1 MVPLHG
7 GIFYHGQGDTMQTS
21 CTQCGE
27 CCRKGGPALHIEDK
41 FLVMQGKLP
50 ASGLFTLRKGEI
62 ALEPIENKKIT
73 LEEELI
79 KIRPDRNRDWAC
91 IHLSEDGG
99 ACDIYETRP
108 VECRLLKC
116 WDPRALLARYQEDR
130 LTRKDLFGAVEGLW
144 DLIEDHEKR
153 CGYGRIAGLVADLEN
168 EVLREER
175 VQKLGEILLYDK
187 HIRELMKEKKPE
199 MGLLEDLLFGRPLM
213 ETLPLMFDLK
223 IEKKEHG
230 WVIRPKRIPV

>member
-1 MVPLHG
+1 
-7 GIFYHGQGDTMQTS
+7 MQTS

-27 CCRKGGPALHIEDK
+27 CCKKGGPALHIEDK

-73 LEEELI
+73 LEEEII
-79 KIRPDRNRDWAC
+79 KIRPDRDRDWAC
-91 IHLSEDGG
+91 IHLSENGG

-116 WDPRALLARYQEDR
+116 WDTRALLARYQEDR

-153 CGYGRIAGLVADLEN
+153 CAYARIQTLVAGLEN
-168 EVLREER
+168 QDLREENTE
-175 VQKLGEILLYDK
+175 KLGEIILYDK
-187 HIRELMKEKKPE
+187 HIREVMKEKKPE
-199 MGLLEDLLFGRPLM
+199 MGKLEDLLFGRSLM

-223 IEKKEHG
+223 IEKKEDK
-230 WVIRPKRIPV
+230 WVIRPKRLLV